1 MAFKKKKNEKEVTT
15 GQNPEEEEEK
25 AGSKLVL
32 ALVTVLIIAIW
43 LGIIAILIKTDV
55 GGFGSSVLYPA
66 LKDLPYINKILPTP
80 DNADLPT
87 EDTQHQYGS
96 LDEAIARIKELEVE
110 LDDAKADQKKNSET
124 IDDLNAQIDDLSTYK
139 EDEAAF

>member
-66 LKDLPYINKILPTP
+66 LKDVPYINKILPTP
-80 DNADLPT
+80 DNADLLRKIHSINMVHWMKRLRVLRSWKWNLMM
-87 EDTQHQYGS
+87 QR
-96 LDEAIARIKELEVE
+96 LIRKRILRR
-110 LDDAKADQKKNSET
+110 LT
-124 IDDLNAQIDDLSTYK
+124 I
-139 EDEAAF
+139 